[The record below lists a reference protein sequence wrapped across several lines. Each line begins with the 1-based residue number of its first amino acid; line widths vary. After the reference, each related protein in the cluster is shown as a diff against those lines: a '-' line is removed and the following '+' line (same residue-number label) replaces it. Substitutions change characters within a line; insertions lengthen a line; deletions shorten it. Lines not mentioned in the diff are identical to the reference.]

1 MTNIDQ
7 FESVFKAASK
17 PVFEFTPVQIRRV
30 LLVTDLQ
37 KNEAETYAGRVRSFL
52 GAIGSGEEVDWRIVL
67 ETDFETVGELLER
80 VDAEKPDVICSY
92 RNLRSTAWRWPH
104 SLGVHLDVLTQVTD
118 HPVLVLPH
126 PGDDGGELPSSTSCV
141 MAITDHMAGD
151 ARLVNVA
158 ADMTAPGGRLL
169 LTHVEDEATFER
181 YIDAISKIPEIETEA
196 ARETILHQLLKE
208 PHDYIRSCREVL
220 EAQDLPLELEEIVG
234 MGHHLSDYRRLI
246 EEHQVDLL
254 VLNTKDEGQLAMHGV
269 AYALA
274 VELRRIPLLML

>member
-17 PVFEFTPVQIRRV
+17 PVFEFAPVHIRRV

-37 KNEAETYAGRVRSFL
+37 KIEAESYAGRVRSFL
-52 GAIGSGEEVDWRIVL
+52 KAIGSSDPVDWRIVSA
-67 ETDFETVGELLER
+67 TDFATVGELLER

-92 RNLRSTAWRWPH
+92 RNLHSTAWRWPH

-126 PGDDGGELPSSTSCV
+126 PGDDGGTLPLSTSCV

-181 YIDAISKIPEIETEA
+181 YIDAISKIPDIETQS
-196 ARETILHQLLKE
+196 AREAILHQLLKE

-220 EAQDLPLELEEIVG
+220 EAQKLPLKLEEIVG

-269 AYALA
+269 AYSLT

>member
-17 PVFEFTPVQIRRV
+17 PVFEFTPVHIRRV

-37 KNEAETYAGRVRSFL
+37 KIEAESYAGRVRSFL
-52 GAIGSGEEVDWRIVL
+52 KAIGSSDHVDWRVVSA
-67 ETDFETVGELLER
+67 TDFATVGELLER

-92 RNLRSTAWRWPH
+92 RNLHSTAWRWPH

-126 PGDDGGELPSSTSCV
+126 PGDEGGALPLSTSCV

-181 YIDAISKIPEIETEA
+181 YIDAISKIPDIETQA
-196 ARETILHQLLKE
+196 AREAILHQLLKE

-220 EAQDLPLELEEIVG
+220 EAQKLPLKLEEIVG

-269 AYALA
+269 AYALT